1 MIETFLKPEIWV
13 LLAIGALLLVAG
25 WLLYQLGL
33 RTRATASPSL
43 QGVLDALVPYA
54 YQGIFAGERMVVSV
68 LDEAEA
74 YIAAADKKAVADSIY
89 DLLPPVITLGKYT
102 ISTDLVKR
110 LVPREEFQR
119 LVENVYNTAD
129 AFFQRNEQYLKDQ
142 VASLPPLPANPTTK
156 TATVG
161 RSIYG
166 VDGAAYSEI
175 KDFSDA
181 NPVPEPKG

>member
-1 MIETFLKPEIWV
+1 MIDTFLKPEIWV

-25 WLLYQLGL
+25 WLLYQLYL
-33 RTRATASPSL
+33 RVKATGSPSL
-43 QGVLDALVPYA
+43 QAIFDALVPYA
-54 YQGIFAGERMVVSV
+54 YQGIFAGERMAVSV
-68 LDEAEA
+68 FDEAEA

-89 DLLPPVITLGKYT
+89 DLLPTSITVGKYT
-102 ISTDLVKR
+102 ISTDLIKR

-119 LVENVYNTAD
+119 LVENLYNTAD

-142 VASLPPLPANPTTK
+142 VASLPPLPANATTK

-166 VDGAAYSEI
+166 VQGDVYSEI

-181 NPVPEPKG
+181 EPKG